1 MCCMYGTRT
10 STIHA
15 ARSSALVSSASFEAH
30 CRPLGL
36 FVFCSVLLPVNR
48 ILQLLPRFD
57 PLDILRLFIPTHRL
71 FIYFSPLIFYFRS
84 FIVQSSR
91 SLLYIHTRLLVH
103 YFVALCRSVLI
114 ALQLFR
120 GHLVPLPHMPSSTL
134 QSGRSV
140 LLVQ

>member
-1 MCCMYGTRT
+1 MCSMYGTRT
-10 STIHA
+10 STVYSTCCSVICTC
-15 ARSSALVSSASFEAH
+15 SSASFEAH

-57 PLDILRLFIPTHRL
+57 PLDIHTSIIYSNTSL
-71 FIYFSPLIFYFRS
+71 IYFSPLIFYFRS

-91 SLLYIHTRLLVH
+91 SLFHIRLRMHVLVYSMYII
-103 YFVALCRSVLI
+103 FVALCRSALI

-120 GHLVPLPHMPSSTL
+120 GHLVPLPFRICHPL
-134 QSGRSV
+134 HY
-140 LLVQ
+140 